1 MKKFGK
7 IIALALAVMLLA
19 LSLAGCGESAAK
31 TQNSF
36 NTIRVSRIDEMNW
49 YTVEVFGLVLNS
61 DNTYE
66 LTCHTNRFGGEDF
79 EMRGIRTIIYTGKYS
94 IAPSADGEPSHK
106 DVSLEPATEI
116 SWEQH
121 GKGFSRVATMP
132 GTFYVNTSNWTQDMS
147 VIYDPDNNT
156 KGAKEFLAEFGI
168 AQTLTVEDPSVDP
181 EDTTLSYRLVTLPD
195 TAALYEAQ

>member
-7 IIALALAVMLLA
+7 IVALALAVMLLA

-79 EMRGIRTIIYTGKYS
+79 DMRGIRTIIYTGKYS

-147 VIYDPDNNT
+147 VLYDPDSNT
-156 KGAKEFLAEFGI
+156 KGAKEFLAEFGV

>member
-7 IIALALAVMLLA
+7 IVALALAVMLLA

-66 LTCHTNRFGGEDF
+66 LTYQDYIFGTTDPGSMAF
-79 EMRGIRTIIYTGKYS
+79 SIRC
-94 IAPSADGEPSHK
+94 
-106 DVSLEPATEI
+106 DVSSL
-116 SWEQH
+116 
-121 GKGFSRVATMP
+121 
-132 GTFYVNTSNWTQDMS
+132 
-147 VIYDPDNNT
+147 
-156 KGAKEFLAEFGI
+156 EFLRSMFILNRGLSFALAVNSSNI
-168 AQTLTVEDPSVDP
+168 ACVIFIMSSLWYKQI
-181 EDTTLSYRLVTLPD
+181 
-195 TAALYEAQ
+195 